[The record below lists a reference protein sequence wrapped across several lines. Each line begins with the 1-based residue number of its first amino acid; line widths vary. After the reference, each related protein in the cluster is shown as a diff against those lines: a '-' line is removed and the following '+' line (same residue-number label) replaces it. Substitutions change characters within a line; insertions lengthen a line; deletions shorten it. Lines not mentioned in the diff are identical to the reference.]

1 MAIDLA
7 KELYYFNQGNHRQAY
22 LFMGSKR
29 NTWGMG
35 YRFSVWA
42 DKAFKVYIQGD
53 FSDWQPLE
61 MERIAGGLWTLQIDQ
76 ALEGQCYKYL
86 IDHGNGYREAKV
98 DPFALANEQAPK
110 DASIVLDIKYYC
122 WTDQEW
128 MQNRFKK
135 NYEIEPVQIYEVHKS
150 SWKKHLNGEN
160 YTFKDLEDHLIPYV
174 KEMGYNYIELMPLM
188 DHPLEASWGYQ
199 IIGFYALAAQ
209 YGTPQEFK
217 SFVNRAHEAGIGI
230 ILDWVPGHY
239 CRNANGL
246 AYFDS
251 SPAYEYQDP
260 NRANNVGWGTLN
272 FDLGKTQVHS
282 FLISNAF
289 YWLNEFHVDGFRVDA
304 VSNMIYR
311 DFDLGPWTPNEFGG
325 NENLQGI
332 DFLQRLNDTIHQNFP
347 GVLMIAEE
355 STSRPGITHPVS
367 QGGLG
372 FDYKWNMGWMNDCLR
387 FFELEASERPSHLR
401 LMTFVLMYQYKEK
414 YILPLSHDEVVHG
427 KGSLLAKMKGSR
439 SDQFANLRLLHGY
452 MMAQPGKKLH
462 FMGNELGQ
470 FLEWR
475 FYEELDW
482 EGLQREFNSE
492 YHYYMRYLNQLGLS
506 QPALY
511 KKDHDPSGME
521 VLDADDLE
529 FGTYAFI
536 RKGDKPH
543 EDIIVLI
550 NFSTHYL
557 LNRHYGVPQVGTYQY
572 LIHSQDEMYG
582 GLLKPSQLKPV
593 IAELEPYQGQT
604 ARIKVDLPPLSV
616 QYLQLVVE

>member
-7 KELYYFNQGNHRQAY
+7 KELYYFNQGNHREAY
-22 LFMGSKR
+22 QFMGPKR
-29 NTWGMG
+29 NKEGTG

-42 DKAFKVYIQGD
+42 EHAHMVLIQGD
-53 FSDWQPLE
+53 FSHWQPLE
-61 MERIAGGLWTLQIDQ
+61 MERIAGGLWTLQIDH
-76 ALEGQCYKYL
+76 AFEGQCYKYL
-86 IDHGNGYREAKV
+86 IDHGNGYREAKT

-110 DASIVLDIKYYC
+110 DASIIIDLKDYS
-122 WTDQEW
+122 WTDHEW
-128 MQNRFKK
+128 MAQRINK
-135 NYEIEPVQIYEVHKS
+135 IQAQEPLQIYEVHKN
-150 SWKKHLNGEN
+150 SWKKHLNGDN
-160 YTFKDLEDHLIPYV
+160 YTFKDLEEHLIPYV
-174 KEMGYNYIELMPLM
+174 KDIGYNYIEFMPLM

-199 IIGFYALAAQ
+199 IIGFYALAAH
-209 YGTPQEFK
+209 YGSHQELK
-217 SFVNRAHEAGIGI
+217 SFINRAHEEGIGI

-239 CRNANGL
+239 CRNAYGL
-246 AYFDS
+246 AYFDG
-251 SPAYEYQDP
+251 SPTYEYQDP
-260 NRANNVGWGTLN
+260 DRARNVGWGTLN
-272 FDLGKTQVHS
+272 FDLGKSQVHS

-289 YWLNEFHVDGFRVDA
+289 YWLKEFHVDGFRVDA

-311 DFDLGPWTPNEFGG
+311 DFDLGPWTPNEYGG

-332 DFLQRLNDTIHQNFP
+332 EFLQRLNDTIHQEFP

-355 STSRPGITHPVS
+355 STSRPGVTHPVC

-387 FFELEASERPSHLR
+387 FFELEAHERPSQLR
-401 LMTFVLMYQYKEK
+401 LITFVLMYQYKEK

-439 SDQFANLRLLHGY
+439 FDQFANLRLLHGY

-482 EGLQREFNSE
+482 AGLQREFNSE
-492 YHYYMRYLNQLGLS
+492 YHYYMRQLNQLGLN
-506 QPALY
+506 QPALHRF
-511 KKDHDPSGME
+511 DHDPLGME

-529 FGTYAFI
+529 FGTFAFI
-536 RKGDKPH
+536 RKAVDPK
-543 EDIIVLI
+543 DSIIILI

-557 LNRHYGVPQVGTYQY
+557 LGRFYGVPQEGTYQY
-572 LIHSQDEMYG
+572 LIHSQSELYG
-582 GLLKPSQLKPV
+582 GMLKPSQLTPIK
-593 IAELEPYQGQT
+593 AELVPCQGQI
-604 ARIKVDLPPLSV
+604 ARINVDLPPLSV